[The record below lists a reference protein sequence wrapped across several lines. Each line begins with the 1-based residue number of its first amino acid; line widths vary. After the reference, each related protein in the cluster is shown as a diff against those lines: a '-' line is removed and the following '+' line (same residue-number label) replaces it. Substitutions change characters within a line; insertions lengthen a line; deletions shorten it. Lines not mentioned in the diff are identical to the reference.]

1 MLTRTS
7 PRFMLLTVVFL
18 AAANVN
24 VNRYIDIKEDR

>member
-18 AAANVN
+18 AVAN